1 VIQGVGTRIYTRVR
15 GPLHRGLDVTGAT
28 TKSSIGAL
36 SFISDD
42 ARGSARF
49 QVRNTGNVSL
59 NAMAKAKAVDTFG
72 HTIKQFAPT
81 RIGPLLPGARV
92 TINEPTAQG
101 AKASGDA
108 RQFIIPWLL
117 LAILAALLA
126 AFILWRWQRRRRRR
140 RGSQHPTPPEPEPEP
155 ETAVVP

>member
-1 VIQGVGTRIYTRVR
+1 
-15 GPLHRGLDVTGAT
+15 LSVTNAA

-36 SFISDD
+36 SFINDD
-42 ARGSARF
+42 ARGSAQF

-59 NAMAKAKAVDTFG
+59 NAVAKAKAVDTFG

-81 RIGPLLPGARV
+81 RIGPLLPGAKV
-92 TINEPTAQG
+92 TINEPTIGLPRAGLVTYKMTVTAQG

-155 ETAVVP
+155 ETAVVR